1 MNLNIDMNAPVFV
14 KPQRPAI
21 GKNLKMPNIKSLFK
35 PDPGYIAADADL
47 AQADARVVAWEANDT
62 ELMDM
67 FEDPTVDLHTENA
80 KTIFGSCPT
89 KDHPNRKKAKA
100 GVHAVNYNVYPNTL
114 AVALGCTVL
123 EAEFFIKRWFAAH
136 PAIKDWHARVHH
148 QMMNEKR
155 IANRFG
161 FGKNFFGS
169 LDHGTALSEAL
180 AWIPQSTVG
189 IIINK
194 VWACM
199 DANVDESLCSVKM
212 QVHDSLC
219 FQIRET
225 ELHVAAPQINAQFKS
240 VVVPYDRPLNI
251 AATLGIGTNY
261 GELDDITWDGWLI
274 DPKSGLATDKRTTF
288 WQGAA

>member
-1 MNLNIDMNAPVFV
+1 MINIDIN
-14 KPQRPAI
+14 KPAFPKPPRPAI
-21 GKNLKMPNIKSLFK
+21 GKALKMPNIKSLFK

-67 FEDPTVDLHTENA
+67 FEDPTIDLHTENA
-80 KTIFGSCPT
+80 KTIFGSCPS
-89 KDHPNRKKAKA
+89 KDHPNRKRAKA
-100 GVHAVNYNVYPNTL
+100 GVHAVNYNVFPKTL
-114 AVALGCTVL
+114 AAALGCTVL
-123 EAEFFIKRWFAAH
+123 EAEYFIKRWFEAH
-136 PAIKDWHARVHH
+136 PAIKQWHARIHH

-155 IANRFG
+155 IENKFG
-161 FGKNFFGS
+161 FGKNFFGA
-169 LDHGTALSEAL
+169 LDHATALSEAL

-194 VWACM
+194 VWAGL

-219 FQIRET
+219 FQILADQ
-225 ELHVAAPQINAQFKS
+225 LHVAAPQINEQFKS

-251 AATLGIGTNY
+251 AATLGVGLNY
-261 GELDDITWDGWLI
+261 GELEDITWDGWVI
-274 DPKSGLATDKRTTF
+274 DPSNGLVTQQRSGFWLA
-288 WQGAA
+288 AA